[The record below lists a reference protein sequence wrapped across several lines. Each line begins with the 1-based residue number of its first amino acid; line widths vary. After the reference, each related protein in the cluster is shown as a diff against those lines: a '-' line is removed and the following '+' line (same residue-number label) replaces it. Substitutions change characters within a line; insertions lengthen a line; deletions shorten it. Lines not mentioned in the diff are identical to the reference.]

1 MNNHTQGRS
10 HGVIASINEDQN
22 IDLPNGTAKKKLYF
36 NPAYFEPE
44 MLQVCK
50 LFENLFKYLEFQI
63 LINIT

>member
-50 LFENLFKYLEFQI
+50 LFEKFFKHLSIKYL
-63 LINIT
+63 LT